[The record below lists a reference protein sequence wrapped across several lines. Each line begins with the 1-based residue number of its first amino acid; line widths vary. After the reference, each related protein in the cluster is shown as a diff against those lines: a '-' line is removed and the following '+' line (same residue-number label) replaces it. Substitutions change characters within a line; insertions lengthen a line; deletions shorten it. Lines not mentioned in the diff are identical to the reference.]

1 MSGEPGTDAAAAAQD
16 TIVAAA
22 AANDQT
28 ALLAAVG
35 SRQQQQSEPR
45 HRYDGGHETGSDDDE
60 DELDERESEL
70 LLARTAS
77 ISSAVGLAPEAP
89 EGVMIAH
96 RQQKPSLVGGRDDDD
111 VGDDDL
117 LPETPGYDVEEGGE
131 SAPLLGAGK
140 YKKQYLI
147 NTNFRHFITIF
158 MAIMLGSFLS
168 IFDGTIMASS
178 HPVITSY
185 FHSSN
190 SASWLSTAFLLTST
204 AFQPLLGRLSD
215 VSSIGRKPPYVV
227 TTLIFAGATAWCG
240 LANSMTSFIIAR
252 AVCGIGA
259 GGVMALGTIIISDL
273 VPIEQRGTYQSYV
286 NVVFGLASAA
296 GAALGGLMA
305 DTLGWRW
312 EFGVQV
318 PAILLCL
325 VGVIILVPNDIG
337 LVGKRETFMEA
348 MKVFDFKGSLLLT
361 ASTTFLIL
369 GLNLGGNVLP
379 WSHPFIIASL
389 VLFAV
394 CFPACLWAER
404 KAERPIM
411 PLTLLHSP
419 PRANIIFSNF
429 IGAVIANA
437 VLFNVPLYFQAVLL
451 TSATESGVRL
461 IVPQVTGATFGT
473 ATGLLITWTKHL
485 KWPLILGTSL
495 TLLGT
500 AVLSSMQRGWSWW
513 AYLLCLMPAS
523 AGQGFHFP
531 GTFLAVLAASDQR
544 EQAVVSSTLM
554 LWRALGAV
562 LGVACSS
569 LILQN
574 ALLAF
579 LARYVTDE
587 HGAAWK
593 AAVIEKVRESVEEVA
608 RLEGDVLEQVVRSY
622 EDALRLTFLCCVA
635 LAALSCLM
643 VYPVR
648 LPKLGER
655 KR

>member
-1 MSGEPGTDAAAAAQD
+1 MSGEQGAPAHDASGGGSITGAASER
-16 TIVAAA
+16 
-22 AANDQT
+22 T
-28 ALLAAVG
+28 ALLAAA
-35 SRQQQQSEPR
+35 PR
-45 HRYDGGHETGSDDDE
+45 SHHYQHQNLYDAGHETESDDDDDGE
-60 DELDERESEL
+60 RLDAHESEL

-77 ISSAVGLAPEAP
+77 ISSAVGLAPEAAS
-89 EGVMIAH
+89 EGAMFQH
-96 RQQKPSLVGGRDDDD
+96 RLQKQRSSGSLF
-111 VGDDDL
+111 
-117 LPETPGYDVEEGGE
+117 PPATPGYDVEEG
-131 SAPLLGAGK
+131 APLLGTAAADK
-140 YKKQYLI
+140 SERQYLI
-147 NTNFRHFITIF
+147 NTNFRHFVTIF
-158 MAIMLGSFLS
+158 AAIMLGSFLS

-204 AFQPLLGRLSD
+204 ASQPLLGRLSE
-215 VSSIGRKPPYVV
+215 SIGRKPPYIA
-227 TTLIFAGATAWCG
+227 TTVIFAAATAWCG
-240 LANSMTSFIIAR
+240 LATSMTSFIIAR
-252 AVCGIGA
+252 AVCGVGA
-259 GGVMALGTIIISDL
+259 GGIMALGTIIISDL

-325 VGVIILVPNDIG
+325 VAIIILVPNDLG

-348 MKVFDFKGSLLLT
+348 MRVFDFKGSILLT

-379 WSHPFIIASL
+379 WGHPLITTSL

-394 CFPACLWAER
+394 CFPACLWAES

-411 PLTLLHSP
+411 PLALLHSS
-419 PRANIIFSNF
+419 PRANLIFANF
-429 IGAVIANA
+429 TGALIANA

-473 ATGLLITWTKHL
+473 ATGLLISWTKRL
-485 KWPLILGTSL
+485 KWPLVLGTSL

-500 AVLSSMQRGWSWW
+500 TVLSSMQRGWPWW
-513 AYLLCLMPAS
+513 AYLLCLMPTA

-531 GTFLAVLAASDQR
+531 GTFLAVLATSEQR
-544 EQAVVSSTLM
+544 EQAVVSSTLV
-554 LWRALGAV
+554 LWRSLGAI

-569 LILQN
+569 LIMQN
-574 ALLAF
+574 ALLSF
-579 LARYVTDE
+579 LRRYVTSPD
-587 HGAAWK
+587 A
-593 AAVIEKVRESVEEVA
+593 AAVIERVRESVEEVA

-622 EDALRLTFLCCVA
+622 EDALRLTLLCCVGLA
-635 LAALSCLM
+635 LVSCIL
-643 VYPVR
+643 VFPIR
-648 LPKLGER
+648 LPKLGE
-655 KR
+655 KRR

>member
-1 MSGEPGTDAAAAAQD
+1 MSGEPAADTAAQD
-16 TIVAAA
+16 GIVAAA
-22 AANDQT
+22 ASANEQT
-28 ALLAAVG
+28 ALLTSAAG
-35 SRQQQQSEPR
+35 DR
-45 HRYDGGHETGSDDDE
+45 RYDGGGGHETESDDEIE

-96 RQQKPSLVGGRDDDD
+96 RQRRPSRVAREEDDD
-111 VGDDDL
+111 DDDL
-117 LPETPGYDVEEGGE
+117 LPETPGYDVEEGGQGA
-131 SAPLLGAGK
+131 APLLGVDK
-140 YKKQYLI
+140 PRREWLI
-147 NTNFRHFITIF
+147 NTDFRRFLTIF
-158 MAIMLGSFLS
+158 AAIMLGSFLS

-185 FHSSN
+185 FRSSN

-204 AFQPLLGRLSD
+204 SFQPLLGRLSD
-215 VSSIGRKPPYVV
+215 ASTI
-227 TTLIFAGATAWCG
+227 IFALATTWCG

-252 AVCGIGA
+252 AFCGIGA

-273 VPIEQRGTYQSYV
+273 VPIDETIRRRGNYQSYI

-325 VGVIILVPNDIG
+325 VGVITLVPNDLG

-348 MKVFDFKGSLLLT
+348 MRAFDFKGSFLLT
-361 ASTTFLIL
+361 TSTTFLIL

-394 CFPACLWAER
+394 CFPTCLWAER
-404 KAERPIM
+404 RAKRPVM
-411 PLTLLHSP
+411 PLTLLSSS

-429 IGAVIANA
+429 VGAVLLNA
-437 VLFNVPLYFQAVLL
+437 ILFNVPLYFQTVLL
-451 TSATESGVRL
+451 TSATESGLRL

-473 ATGLLITWTKHL
+473 ATGLLITWTKRL
-485 KWPLILGTSL
+485 KWPLVLGSTL

-500 AVLSSMQRGWSWW
+500 CVLSSMQRDWPWW

-531 GTFLAVLAASDQR
+531 GAFLAVLAASEQR

-569 LILQN
+569 LVMQN
-574 ALLAF
+574 ALVVYLQ
-579 LARYVTDE
+579 RYITVVDDGGE

-593 AAVIEKVRESVEEVA
+593 DAVIARVRESVEEVS
-608 RLEGDVLEQVVRSY
+608 RLEGEVLEQVVRSY
-622 EDALRLTFLCCVA
+622 EDALRLTFLCCVGLA
-635 LAALSCLM
+635 LLSCLLI
-643 VYPVR
+643 YPVR
-648 LPKLGER
+648 LPKLGE
-655 KR
+655 KRR